1 MLSLIPITRLFFY
14 ANFSTINPLNINSCC
29 GALMPPACD
38 LSQKL
43 RHYSATWLCVWAI
56 SSESQNHCVCWT
68 LLVERNLNMGQCQS
82 SCCSGISLEGK
93 SILSRVWQKLSW
105 FSGKLWK
112 IEWNRLLSG
121 FCLKLWCEVMVSLR
135 WMFYVLSPVFSISG
149 RFHFFLVVTPRPR
162 LVMACLKASVW
173 ISTLKLT
180 QNFWES
186 GQAITACQPS
196 CRKLQNAKE
205 LRELLSSKLWEDRV
219 CICGWPLNCTPYIH
233 EQCGLAC
240 PQLNSN
246 NCFSL
251 PFPLIQKAGTAN
263 KTNISWHNFKSID
276 QILQL
281 GKAFLNLI
289 TTNNL
294 VN

>member
-1 MLSLIPITRLFFY
+1 MLSPIHITRLFFH
-14 ANFSTINPLNINSCC
+14 AIFSTINSLNINSCC
-29 GALMPPACD
+29 SALMPPAFD

-82 SCCSGISLEGK
+82 FCCSGISLEGK
-93 SILSRVWQKLSW
+93 SILSSVT
-105 FSGKLWK
+105 KLWK
-112 IEWNRLLSG
+112 IEWNGLLYG

-135 WMFYVLSPVFSISG
+135 WMFYVLLSLFLVFLAGFI
-149 RFHFFLVVTPRPR
+149 FLFVVTPRPG

-173 ISTLKLT
+173 ISTLKVT

-186 GQAITACQPS
+186 VAKPS
-196 CRKLQNAKE
+196 
-205 LRELLSSKLWEDRV
+205 LLASLHAVSYRMPKSFKYCCPVNYERTEYVSADDLW
-219 CICGWPLNCTPYIH
+219 IALYIH

-246 NCFSL
+246 YCFSL
-251 PFPLIQKAGTAN
+251 PFPLMQKAGSTW
-263 KTNISWHNFKSID
+263 TVWCGYLIFKM
-276 QILQL
+276 
-281 GKAFLNLI
+281 
-289 TTNNL
+289 L
-294 VN
+294 VGSRVLEK